1 MIFVGMI
8 GAFTTFSTY
17 MLETFNL
24 LRENDIKLAVV
35 NFLLSNF
42 LGHLFVVL
50 GYLLSALILNLWR

>member
-24 LRENDIKLAVV
+24 LRENDTKLAVV